1 MLACN
6 HPLFSGAC
14 KLLFI
19 AITASFLLF
28 LLTSCEPET
37 RRAKATDHIR
47 MMDEKLLNYNQQVV
61 RTENDEIE
69 DYISRHQWKMVKT
82 STGLR
87 YMVFSKGQG
96 AKISKG
102 MEVHLKYRLAL
113 LNGNEVYDSDS
124 TGIKVIYPGT
134 SEGETGLQEAL
145 MFLRM
150 GDRARL
156 IVPSHLGYGLI
167 GDLKKI
173 PAGASLVYDIQILD
187 TDRGSR

>member
-1 MLACN
+1 MFAN
-6 HPLFSGAC
+6 SHSPVSGTC
-14 KLLFI
+14 KLLFAI
-19 AITASFLLF
+19 ITASGLIF

-37 RRAKATDHIR
+37 RRARATDHIR

-87 YMVFSKGQG
+87 YMVYLKGKG
-96 AKISKG
+96 AKINKG
-102 MEVHLKYRLAL
+102 AEVHLKYKLTL

-124 TGIKVIYPGT
+124 TGIKIIYPGT

-145 MFLRM
+145 MLLNM
-150 GDRARL
+150 GDYARL
-156 IVPSHLGYGLI
+156 VIPSHLGYGLI

-187 TDRGSR
+187 KDGGIR